1 MVASNAF
8 MFSWFAGG
16 LCLVIPAIIL
26 IVLIITLRGKGND
39 SMAILSLI
47 SGILGFFPMPIVG
60 SIAAIVSGNIALQ
73 QYRELTQPA
82 IPNNNAG
89 MARAGVIL
97 GWIGL
102 GIWVV
107 GVLGVLLFLL
117 PYNTITTPG

>member
-8 MFSWFAGG
+8 TFSWFAAG

-26 IVLIITLRGKGND
+26 IVLIVTLRGKGND
-39 SMAILSLI
+39 GLAMLSLI
-47 SGILGFFPMPIVG
+47 SGILGFFLMPIVG
-60 SIAAIVSGNIALQ
+60 SIAAVVSGNIALQ
-73 QYRELTQPA
+73 QYRELTQPVS
-82 IPNNNAG
+82 PNNNQG

-107 GVLGVLLFLL
+107 GVIG
-117 PYNTITTPG
+117 